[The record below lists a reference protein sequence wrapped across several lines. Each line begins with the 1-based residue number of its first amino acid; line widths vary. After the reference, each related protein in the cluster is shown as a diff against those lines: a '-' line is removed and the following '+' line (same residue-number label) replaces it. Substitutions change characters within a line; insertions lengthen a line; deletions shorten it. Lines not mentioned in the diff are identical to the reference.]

1 MTEFYIVSLNH
12 TQPRIDA
19 RRKGIRVQP
28 FVVFWRP
35 KDSDYCNCIEH
46 AGLYSA
52 QRVAEHAAY
61 YDPHDPKSIG
71 DRGLPHG
78 PPSWRP
84 LSGELLDV
92 PWLRET
98 LSRFAW
104 FDPELVEVRVGEA
117 PRIDGGPNRLGV
129 NYDLGLLMLR
139 VKRKPG
145 AKTNADD
152 EATRLILTEAATREL
167 FMEWVRASA
176 GGELDR
182 LRELRQNFVLY
193 VLLDGE
199 AFDAPQVWVAGASQ
213 TDAAEGPTVGVLP
226 INLRR
231 MQEGHSSVTA
241 IRAQLQQALEPL
253 SARGAA
259 GKTEGNWRAAFGA
272 SGLSIRD
279 RFRERVKQVIQDL
292 MGVLEQTA
300 GPKGQ
305 AQDDAALGHLRE
317 AASIVFFRL
326 MFLVTLENRGLLW
339 KPTATK
345 MRVKWQP
352 FDVLAAERHAD
363 ADGAGLFR
371 GLLFRC
377 REVRSEAQKSP
388 LSIHGAS
395 IFRSR
400 PTAEFHPDIERWLAP
415 LDALDVSAPKLPA
428 ALLSDWERVLAAAVA
443 VALGQLGEASEGA
456 QAAVGL
462 GASAHAQ
469 RVLGDVYEQ
478 ILAMQPVREASGK
491 AKIGKI
497 VLRVAGGK
505 AAKKAAEAGG
515 KADTAK
521 NERSALGAHYTP
533 ELLVTEVVRAGL
545 EPLFARAWIRA
556 GGLPPADPYQ
566 RPPRAREVVIDAY
579 ERELLDLRIVDPAMG
594 SGHFLTV
601 AVLELA
607 REIAYMRH
615 FGAPQPASHFEVAE
629 VPDPWTRLED
639 PEHGGE
645 PGLAARLDAVA
656 TARLQELAQRCCFGV
671 DKKPLAVELG
681 KLALWLMTMV
691 ARRRLDTAAQADLPE
706 APPLTFLDKNLRS
719 GDSLLGLTWAEA
731 RETLLEIGV
740 DLGEKKRQG
749 ELYGDSGFA
758 KPNLAHA
765 YELISDALGLPAPEL
780 RAQIPALL
788 RETDGALGAAMTKK
802 LRAVLQEL
810 DEASD
815 HGFLRHELLA
825 ALRELSDPI
834 LWKWDLAL
842 LRRFYPK
849 KGQLE
854 KALGYAA
861 AGAGKKG
868 GPTVDFAAAAD
879 DEDLQARIFRHAR
892 ELGIFHWHLVFPEV
906 FRGRNKGFDLIVAN
920 PPFKGDRDL
929 RGAIGET
936 AVSYLRDHYVKGI
949 ATLDLCGFFIQRFDD
964 LLGDRAAFSTVAP
977 NSIAQGRNRTAGLR
991 PLISGEEPRFTLYR
1005 AVQTMPW
1012 PGEAAVHIALLAARR
1027 PPSGALRVREVGAPQ
1042 RVGATTTRA
1051 LRQVAA
1057 LSSFLDG
1064 GVEIELRRLPSG
1076 SNPLAYQGVI
1086 PRGPFDFAL
1095 DDPNIAS
1102 LPERERRVIFAYL
1115 NNKDVQSQPRPH
1127 ARRLILDVYD
1137 ALVEAGKH
1145 TEPAKNQ
1152 ETWVRKNFPKASNL
1166 LEDVREVRRSL
1177 PDARGEDGSGG
1188 LWWLLWRPRPE
1199 LRAATASLMK
1209 MIIIGRTWKVWSP
1222 GLIPRTDEKTKLPLC
1237 ITEKLFVM
1245 PSESFAVLGALQ
1257 SSLFELL
1264 VRRLSSTLEERSNFT
1279 PSQVFPFFPFP
1290 WAPVVDQGKQ
1300 RLNPLAPPK
1309 ALETSLGKA
1318 ARAVLDHRQ
1327 AILDNPAKHGL
1338 DKAGKSDSFGPTKLY
1353 NLYDDPECSV
1363 PAIQQLRELHVA
1375 LTRAVLDAY
1384 GWTDLKPRWE
1394 FGTPWI
1400 DGTTRY
1406 FPDAAA
1412 RAEILARL
1420 QKLNHERHALEL
1432 ELCKKH
1438 DIPIPAATATDDE
1451 DADEDA
1457 DDE

>member
-1 MTEFYIVSLNH
+1 MTTAFQHLIAHIQQSAPAPGGASPV
-12 TQPRIDA
+12 DA
-19 RRKGIRVQP
+19 FTRALFR
-28 FVVFWRP
+28 
-35 KDSDYCNCIEH
+35 DL
-46 AGLYSA
+46 A
-52 QRVAEHAAY
+52 
-61 YDPHDPKSIG
+61 HDPKSIG

-139 VKRKPG
+139 VRRKPG
-145 AKTNADD
+145 ARTNADD
-152 EATRLILTEAATREL
+152 EATRLVLTEAATREL

-231 MQEGHSSVTA
+231 MQEGHTSVTA

-279 RFRERVKQVIQDL
+279 RFRERVKQVIQEL

-326 MFLVTLENRGLLW
+326 MFLVTLENRSLLW

-456 QAAVGL
+456 QAVVGL

-491 AKIGKI
+491 AKSGKI

-533 ELLVTEVVRAGL
+533 ELLVNEVVRAGL
-545 EPLFARAWIRA
+545 EPLFADAWRRA
-556 GGLPPADPYQ
+556 GGLPPVAPSQ
-566 RPPRAREVVIDAY
+566 RPPRANKATLDAY
-579 ERELLDLRIVDPAMG
+579 ERELLSLRIVDPAMG

-629 VPDPWTRLED
+629 VAEPWATLD
-639 PEHGGE
+639 APAHGGE

-671 DKKPLAVELG
+671 DRKPLAVELG

-691 ARRRLDTAAQADLPE
+691 ARRDLTAEARAGLPE

-740 DLGEKKRQG
+740 DLGEKHRNRD
-749 ELYGDSGFA
+749 LFGDAGFA
-758 KPNLAHA
+758 KPNVARA
-765 YELISDALGLPAPEL
+765 YELISDALGLPDPEL
-780 RAQIPALL
+780 HVRTPALL
-788 RETDGALGAAMTKK
+788 REIDGALAAATTKK
-802 LRAVLQEL
+802 IRAVSSEL
-810 DEASD
+810 DEVAD
-815 HGFLRHELLA
+815 HGPLRHELLA
-825 ALRELSDPI
+825 ALRELSAPI
-834 LWKWDLAL
+834 RWKWDLAL
-842 LRRFYPK
+842 LRRFYPRR
-849 KGQLE
+849 GHIE

-861 AGAGKKG
+861 ASTGKKG
-868 GPTVDFAAAAD
+868 LATLDLATATD
-879 DEDLQARIFRHAR
+879 DADLQRRIVDHAR
-892 ELGIFHWHLVFPEV
+892 ELGVFHWHLVFPEV
-906 FRGRNKGFDLIVAN
+906 FKGQNGGFHCILAN

-936 AVSYLRDHYVKGI
+936 AVSYLRDCYVKGA

-964 LLGDRAAFSTVAP
+964 LLGTRASFSTVAP

-991 PLISGEEPRFTLYR
+991 PLISGEEPRFALYR

-1012 PGEAAVHIALLAARR
+1012 PGEAAVHVALLAARR
-1027 PPSGALRVREVGAPQ
+1027 ASTGAVQVREVGAAQ
-1042 RVGATTTRA
+1042 RVGATKTRA
-1051 LRQVAA
+1051 LRQVTA

-1064 GVEIELRRLPSG
+1064 GVELELRRLPSG
-1076 SNPLAYQGVI
+1076 STPLAFTGMF
-1086 PRGPFDFAL
+1086 PRGPFDFEL
-1095 DDPNIAS
+1095 NDPNIAK
-1102 LPERERRVIFAYL
+1102 LPERERRVLFAYL

-1127 ARRLILDVYD
+1127 ARRLILDVYN
-1137 ALVEAGKH
+1137 ALVEADLHEEEAEVQEAWLYSKLPK
-1145 TEPAKNQ
+1145 TMALLEPAMAERRELPDSARNKKARSY
-1152 ETWVRKNFPKASNL
+1152 TWLF
-1166 LEDVREVRRSL
+1166 EEVR
-1177 PDARGEDGSGG
+1177 PG
-1188 LWWLLWRPRPE
+1188 
-1199 LRAATASLMK
+1199 LRAAWDDLDHVITIGAVGKIFVPFRLPKIDAQTGLEIRPTHQLFVIPSSSGAVAAALTAS
-1209 MIIIGRTWKVWSP
+1209 I
-1222 GLIPRTDEKTKLPLC
+1222 
-1237 ITEKLFVM
+1237 
-1245 PSESFAVLGALQ
+1245 
-1257 SSLFELL
+1257 FECFT
-1264 VRRLSSTLEERSNFT
+1264 RRVCSTMEDRLRFS

-1290 WAPVVDQGKQ
+1290 WAPVVDKDRE

-1309 ALETSLGKA
+1309 ALETALGKA

-1327 AILDNPAKHGL
+1327 AVLDHPAKHGL
-1338 DKAGKSDSFGPTKLY
+1338 GHVGKSDSFGPTKLY
-1353 NLYDDPECSV
+1353 NLYDDPECTV
-1363 PAIQQLRELHVA
+1363 PAIQQLRELHVS

-1412 RAEILARL
+1412 RAALLDRL

-1432 ELCKKH
+1432 ELCEKH
-1438 DIPIPAATATDDE
+1438 DIPIPASTATDEE
-1451 DADEDA
+1451 DAEEDA
-1457 DDE
+1457 GDE

>member
-1 MTEFYIVSLNH
+1 MTAAFDHLIAHIQQTVPSG
-12 TQPRIDA
+12 TAPVDA
-19 RRKGIRVQP
+19 FTRALFRDLAR
-28 FVVFWRP
+28 
-35 KDSDYCNCIEH
+35 
-46 AGLYSA
+46 
-52 QRVAEHAAY
+52 
-61 YDPHDPKSIG
+61 DPKTIG

-78 PPSWRP
+78 APAWRP
-84 LSGELLDV
+84 LSGELLEV
-92 PWLRET
+92 PWLLDT

-104 FDPELVEVRVGEA
+104 FAPELVEVRAGEA
-117 PRIDGGPNRLGV
+117 IRLGGGQNRLGV

-145 AKTNADD
+145 ARPKDDD
-152 EATRLILTEAATREL
+152 EAARLVLTDAAAREL
-167 FMEWVRASA
+167 FMQWTAASA

-182 LRELRQNFVLY
+182 MQELRQHFVLY

-199 AFDAPQVWVAGASQ
+199 AFDAPQMYVAGASQ
-213 TDAAEGPTVGVLP
+213 IDAAEGPTVGVLP

-231 MQEGHSSVTA
+231 MQEGHTSVTA

-259 GKTEGNWRAAFGA
+259 GKPDGNWRATFGVT
-272 SGLSIRD
+272 GLSIRD
-279 RFRERVKQVIQDL
+279 RFRERVKQVIQGL

-300 GPKGQ
+300 GPKAQ

-326 MFLVTLENRGLLW
+326 MFLVTLENRRLLW

-345 MRVKWQP
+345 LSKKWQSLE
-352 FDVLAAERHAD
+352 VLAEHGRAD
-363 ADGAGLFR
+363 DEGPGLLQ
-371 GLLFRC
+371 GLLFRS
-377 REVRSEAQKSP
+377 REVRSESQKSP
-388 LSIHGAS
+388 LVIHGAS

-400 PTAEFHPDIERWLAP
+400 PTDEFHPDIERWLAP
-415 LDALDVSAPKLPA
+415 LDALDVSAPRLA
-428 ALLSDWERVLAAAVA
+428 GTLLDEWEKILAAAVA
-443 VALGQLGEASEGA
+443 VAQGQLGEASESA

-478 ILAMQPVREASGK
+478 ILAMQPVREAGGK
-491 AKIGKI
+491 AKVGKI
-497 VLRVAGGK
+497 VLRVVGGK
-505 AAKKAAEAGG
+505 AAKKAAAAGG
-515 KADTAK
+515 TPDTTK
-521 NERSALGAHYTP
+521 SERSALGAHYTP
-533 ELLVTEVVRAGL
+533 ELLVNEVVRAGL
-545 EPLFARAWIRA
+545 EPLFADAWLRA
-556 GGLPPADPYQ
+556 GGLPPADPTQ
-566 RPPRAREVVIDAY
+566 RPPRAHKAVLDAY
-579 ERELLDLRIVDPAMG
+579 ERELIDLRIVDPAMG

-629 VPDPWTRLED
+629 VSEPWARLED
-639 PEHGGE
+639 PEHDGE
-645 PGLAARLDAVA
+645 PGLSTRLDAVA

-719 GDSLLGLTWAEA
+719 GDSLLGLAWNEV

-740 DLGEKKRQG
+740 DLGEKRRQR

-758 KPNLAHA
+758 KANVARA
-765 YELISDALGLPAPEL
+765 YELISDALGLPDPEL
-780 RAQIPALL
+780 SDRIPALL
-788 RETDGALGAAMTKK
+788 RDIDGALGATTITKI
-802 LRAVLQEL
+802 LSVLLGLSET
-810 DEASD
+810 SD

-825 ALRELSDPI
+825 AVRELSAPI

-842 LRRFYPK
+842 LWRFYSK
-849 KGQLE
+849 RGQLE

-861 AGAGKKG
+861 AGSGKKG
-868 GPTVDFAAAAD
+868 GPTVNFAAVAD
-879 DEDLQARIFRHAR
+879 DEELQARISRHAR

-906 FRGRNKGFDLIVAN
+906 FKGKNKGFDLIVAN

-964 LLGDRAAFSTVAP
+964 LLGDLATFSTVAP

-991 PLISGEEPRFTLYR
+991 PLISSEKPRFTLYR

-1012 PGEAAVHIALLAARR
+1012 PGEAAVHVAVFAARR
-1027 PPSGALRVREVGAPQ
+1027 AASAAVRVREVGAPQ
-1042 RVGATTTRA
+1042 RIGATTTRA
-1051 LRQVAA
+1051 LRQVPA

-1064 GVEIELRRLPSG
+1064 GVELDLRRLPSG
-1076 SNPLAYQGVI
+1076 SNPLAYQGMI
-1086 PRGPFDFAL
+1086 PRGPFDFEL
-1095 DDPNIAS
+1095 DDARIAK
-1102 LPERERRVIFAYL
+1102 LPERERRVVFAYL

-1127 ARRLILDVYD
+1127 ARRLIIDVYD

-1145 TEPAKNQ
+1145 TDTAKNQ
-1152 ETWVRKNFPKASNL
+1152 EAWIRKNFPKTIAL
-1166 LEDVREVRRSL
+1166 LEGVHEFRQRL

-1188 LWWLLWRPRPE
+1188 LWWMFWRPRPE
-1199 LRAATASLMK
+1199 LRAAAASLTR
-1209 MIIIGRTWKVWSP
+1209 MIVIGRTWKVWSP
-1222 GLIPRTDEKTKLPLC
+1222 SLIPRIDEKTLLPFC
-1237 ITEKLFVM
+1237 ITEKIFVM
-1245 PSESFAVLGALQ
+1245 PTDSFAVLGTLQ

-1264 VRRLSSTLEERSNFT
+1264 VRRLSSTLKSDSNFS
-1279 PSQVFPFFPFP
+1279 PSQVFPFFPFS
-1290 WAPVVDQGKQ
+1290 WSSVVDKARQ
-1300 RLNPLAPPK
+1300 RLDPLTPPK
-1309 ALETSLGKA
+1309 PLEISLGKT
-1318 ARAVLDHRQ
+1318 ARSVLDHRQ

-1338 DKAGKSDSFGPTKLY
+1338 DKVGKSDSFGPTKLY
-1353 NLYDDPECSV
+1353 NLYDDPECNV
-1363 PAIQQLRELHVA
+1363 PAVQQLRELHVA
-1375 LTRAVLDAY
+1375 LTHVVLDAY

-1412 RAEILARL
+1412 RAELLDRL
-1420 QKLNHERHALEL
+1420 QRLNHQRHALEL
-1432 ELCKKH
+1432 DLCKKH
-1438 DIPIPAATATDDE
+1438 DIPIPAATATADD
-1451 DADEDA
+1451 DADDDA